1 MSEDHNTETA
11 APPAPPGL
19 GPSQQQQRR
28 NAPALP
34 RIPINPL
41 NPNQA
46 PSAASTTGQ
55 PPAAPNAT
63 QGQPSAVNPQPPA
76 PGQPAAQP
84 AQPGQPTPPGA
95 AAPAAAGTDAHD
107 HGAEENAQT
116 NSDSADGQADD
127 KSGAGK
133 SPFNPEQV
141 GGIISPLVTG
151 AMGVPTALMGAGMG
165 LLSPLMSML
174 GLFGQGDPAQ
184 PGGAGGLPAGVL
196 NSLGGLNA
204 ADGATGM
211 FGDNYQSEVNDQARQ
226 AGAIDH
232 LDKELRKTLEDSASN
247 SKLGRNKIEQIIN
260 QVKSQI
266 QAMGPVS
273 NTAAGQMGIIGAIT
287 QAITQ
292 AGAVVSDGVGKDSL
306 NAGKIKSI
314 SLDYLKDLND
324 PNAGNGNGDGKS
336 ANPGG
341 GVDFWIQQAL
351 AANGITDPRAVA
363 NWLPGMRTLIARE
376 SGGNPKIGNY
386 WDSNAKK
393 GTPSLGLCQTIRPTF
408 DSHWRPGTPRDILNP
423 VSNTAAAIHYI
434 MSRYGVSASGF
445 DLTAKVQQ
453 ADSHRAARGY

>member
-1 MSEDHNTETA
+1 MSEDHNNETA

-19 GPSQQQQRR
+19 GPTQQQQRR
-28 NAPALP
+28 SAPAFP
-34 RIPINPL
+34 RIPINPI
-41 NPNQA
+41 NPNQT

-55 PPAAPNAT
+55 PAAAPLTA
-63 QGQPSAVNPQPPA
+63 QGQPAAVNPQPPT
-76 PGQPAAQP
+76 PGQPAPQP

-95 AAPAAAGTDAHD
+95 PTPAAATPGSTPDE
-107 HGAEENAQT
+107 HGAQQPE
-116 NSDSADGQADD
+116 SDEPADEAADKAGAA
-127 KSGAGK
+127 KSG
-133 SPFNPEQV
+133 FNPEQV
-141 GGIISPLVTG
+141 GGLISPLVTG
-151 AMGVPTALMGAGMG
+151 AMAVPSALMGAGMG

-184 PGGAGGLPAGVL
+184 PGGTGGLPQGVL
-196 NSLGGLNA
+196 DSLGGLNA
-204 ADGATGM
+204 ADGVTGTL
-211 FGDNYQSEVNDQARQ
+211 GDSYQSEVNDQARQ

-247 SKLGRNKIEQIIN
+247 SKMGRSKIEQIIN
-260 QVKSQI
+260 QVKGQI

-287 QAITQ
+287 QALTQ

-324 PNAGNGNGDGKS
+324 PNAGNQDGKS
-336 ANPGG
+336 PNPGG

-363 NWLPGMRTLIARE
+363 NWMPGMRTLIARE

-393 GTPSLGLCQTIRPTF
+393 GTPSLGLCQTIKPTF
-408 DSHWRPGTPRDILNP
+408 DAHWRPGTPRDILNP
-423 VSNTAAAIHYI
+423 ISNTAAAIHYI
-434 MSRYGVSASGF
+434 MSRYGVSAAGF
-445 DLTAKVQQ
+445 DLSAKVQQ
-453 ADSHRAARGY
+453 ADAHRPARGY